1 MNRRSFLA
9 FLSAVSG
16 LALFLPKTLK
26 AEQKIRA
33 NYECNFCDAEVG
45 YETFLSV
52 GRTDYFKV
60 SVCDHCFSVLCGDS
74 AAYSP
79 LRSMPQQYERHD
91 RYNRWYESLPDRHKE
106 FAKDCM
112 LGLKYANR
120 LYA

>member
-9 FLSAVSG
+9 FLSAVPG
-16 LALFLPKTLK
+16 LALVLPKTLK
-26 AEQKIRA
+26 AEKKIRA

-45 YETFLSV
+45 YKTFLQV
-52 GRTDYFKV
+52 GRTSHLQV
-60 SVCDHCFSVLCGDS
+60 SVCDGCFSMLSGDPNV
-74 AAYSP
+74 YSSR
-79 LRSMPQQYERHD
+79 RSMPQQYQQND

-112 LGLKYANR
+112 LGLKYAKR